1 MHDLL
6 FTNTKALKEAN
17 ITEYAKKLGLD
28 LTKFNAARNSD
39 KVKAAVKADQA
50 VASVFGARGT
60 PHFLSTVDVS
70 VAHNHLLTLKSSLTK
85 N

>member
-28 LTKFNAARNSD
+28 LAKFNAARNSD

-60 PHFLSTVDVS
+60 FLSTVDVS
-70 VAHNHLLTLKSSLTK
+70 VVHNHLLTLKSSLTK